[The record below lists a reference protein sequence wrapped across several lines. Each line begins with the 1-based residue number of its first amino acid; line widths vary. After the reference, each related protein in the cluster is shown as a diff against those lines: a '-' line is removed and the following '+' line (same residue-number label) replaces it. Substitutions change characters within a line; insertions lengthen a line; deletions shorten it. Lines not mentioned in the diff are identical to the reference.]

1 MIKVPIF
8 FQLNKLGIVGA
19 QKELRKLT
27 NQTKA
32 FGITSKLSIGAASV
46 ALTAYTK
53 KALAAAIADEKAQK
67 ALTQTLKNLG
77 LAYST
82 LSVTKYIDNL
92 QRATGVSEDELRPA
106 FQRLVL
112 VLGDVG
118 KAQSALSLAMDISAG
133 TGKDLSAVSLAL
145 SKGYSGQTTALS
157 RLGAGLDKALLK
169 SGDMEKITAKLSELF
184 AGQAQVAA
192 DTYAGQMAILGVA
205 AQEASEKIGVA
216 LIDALISLSG
226 ENGVSDLATQMEN
239 LAQST
244 ANTVTGMAEM
254 ARLGKEFAGVAIT
267 IASFAAMLL
276 PAGKLAKP
284 AMAVVNLFKSKKII
298 AGAVIAG
305 GLIGAEKIGA
315 NKNVV
320 PQGTNRQSARATEHA
335 QMAAD
340 KLLKTKKATAVA
352 NKQTSATDKLR
363 AMFDIESIQI
373 AAALRGKISD
383 LDRARLEGMAALKT
397 KGTDDD
403 IAAIKKI
410 EYETL
415 RANAAANDSQ
425 HLALMNTF
433 DFYES
438 IYGAAKKASDKIQ
451 QLSFVP
457 SGTAAPIAA
466 GGGGGYQGMPAIG
479 NVTQPNAFADMGNM
493 GNVGFDL
500 ASFGQGQAAF
510 EAGIASYQAAQQS
523 TVVVNVNPSGS
534 GFIGNQ
540 DDFLRTVQMALQI
553 GGRNGYSTSGLAS
566 G

>member
-8 FQLNKLGIVGA
+8 FSLNKLGIVGA

-27 NQTKA
+27 NQTKS
-32 FGITSKLSIGAASV
+32 FGLTSKLSIGAASV

-53 KALAAAIADEKAQK
+53 KALSAAIADEKAQK

-92 QRATGVSEDELRPA
+92 QRATGVSEDQLRPA

-118 KAQSALSLAMDISAG
+118 KAQKALSLAMDISAG
-133 TGKDLSAVSLAL
+133 TGKDLNAVSMALA
-145 SKGYSGQTTALS
+145 KGFSGQTTALS

-169 SGDMEKITAKLSELF
+169 SGDMEAITAKLSELF
-184 AGQAQVAA
+184 AGQALVAA

-216 LIDALISLSG
+216 LIDALILLSG
-226 ENGVSDLATQMEN
+226 ENGVSDLATQMEA

-284 AMAVVNLFKSKKII
+284 AMAVVKLFKSKKVI

-305 GLIGAEKIGA
+305 GLIGAEKLGA
-315 NKNVV
+315 NKNTV
-320 PQGTNRQSARATEHA
+320 PQGTNRQSPRATE
-335 QMAAD
+335 QAAI
-340 KLLKTKKATAVA
+340 AA
-352 NKQTSATDKLR
+352 NKINKAKQITVDLNKKIAASEKLKG
-363 AMFDIESIQI
+363 MFDIDAIQI
-373 AAALRGKISD
+373 EAALKGKISD
-383 LDRARLEGMAALKT
+383 LDRARLEGMRALKT
-397 KGTDDD
+397 EATNDD

-410 EYETL
+410 EFETI
-415 RANAAANDSQ
+415 RANAAANSSQ
-425 HLALMNTF
+425 QLALQNTF
-433 DFYES
+433 DFYKAIFGYAKDS
-438 IYGAAKKASDKIQ
+438 ADAIAKLSFAPVLGGVTPSQGAAPSAAPSA
-451 QLSFVP
+451 VP
-457 SGTAAPIAA
+457 FIPSLAMPNTNAAPTFSQDLIDQMDPRGAQTNAQSITVNLQGGINIGTQYEFYESVQRAVQEANRNGWSSAGTAT
-466 GGGGGYQGMPAIG
+466 G
-479 NVTQPNAFADMGNM
+479 
-493 GNVGFDL
+493 
-500 ASFGQGQAAF
+500 
-510 EAGIASYQAAQQS
+510 
-523 TVVVNVNPSGS
+523 
-534 GFIGNQ
+534 
-540 DDFLRTVQMALQI
+540 
-553 GGRNGYSTSGLAS
+553 
-566 G
+566 